1 MTNDYLISLIKLRV
15 SVSLLGEDNQFGWW
29 KSAFFHSSSSTFLS
43 PIFGKTSFMAKY
55 YGVKEAASIIH
66 DNVIGIGKG
75 VYHLFRLPEMLE
87 RQFHELLEKKEIVNE
102 VESVIKS
109 KESALEFL
117 QGLAANNVTKGLG
130 PIRVGANTEI
140 DQLSKWKQIAGCY
153 LKAFQDSTK
162 IFPYFSEDK

>member
-1 MTNDYLISLIKLRV
+1 MTSDYLINLIKLRV
-15 SVSLLGEDNQFGWW
+15 SVGLLGEDNQFGWW
-29 KSAFFHSSSSTFLS
+29 KSAFFHSSSSTFLT

-55 YGVKEAASIIH
+55 YGVKEAASIVH

-87 RQFHELLEKKEIVNE
+87 RQFHKLLEKKEIVAE
-102 VESVIKS
+102 VESIVTS

-117 QGLAANNVTKGLG
+117 QKFAVNDVNGLG
-130 PIRVGANTEI
+130 PVRIGANTEI

-153 LKAFQDSTK
+153 LKAFHDSTK
-162 IFPYFSEDK
+162 ILPYFSEDK